1 MVFVNMFLLRLLEDG
16 VLKNVADRVLYTPER
31 LSKIAAECAKEDSVF
46 TLNDRLGLVH
56 DSMALAK
63 AGFATLSSAMNL
75 VNILRREKECQFYL
89 ILLRFETFTTHHHI
103 SDLVWDGISQNLS
116 ELVSIWWEESRV
128 TDLLNALC
136 RV

>member
-1 MVFVNMFLLRLLEDG
+1 MSFLRLLEDG
-16 VLKNVADRVLYTPER
+16 VLKHVVDRVLYTPER

-63 AGFATLSSAMNL
+63 AGFATLSSAMNF

-89 ILLRFETFTTHHHI
+89 LRFGTFPTHYHI

-128 TDLLNALC
+128 TDLLDAFC